1 MDNTEKKDRLKS
13 LLNDHATPKAPRTKA
28 TPPIQDAK
36 PKRRTRKPTV
46 PPTGNVIYIN
56 GDGVDVGQVAGG
68 NIHNVTYKTEKV
80 DQRPRVTVVPG
91 VEVISETQKRR
102 LLDLRDKWI
111 EKNNEVR
118 KTKLTHAGAQT
129 AINKKAGVTSYHLIP
144 LDKFTTV
151 EKYIQQQIGRLNNTA
166 TAKKKSPSWANDRK
180 KGIQARCN
188 QLGIQ
193 DWRKDY
199 MRKTFGKESMTELTD
214 DELQKLYQAVMSKK

>member
-1 MDNTEKKDRLKS
+1 VASNDDKKRELEKKIEES
-13 LLNDHATPKAPRTKA
+13 LWN
-28 TPPIQDAK
+28 AK
-36 PKRRTRKPTV
+36 PKRKMSKP
-46 PPTGNVIYIN
+46 PAPATGNVIYIN

-102 LLDLRDKWI
+102 LLDIRDKWI

-118 KTKLTHAGAQT
+118 KTKLTHAGAQA
-129 AINKKAGVTSYHLIP
+129 AINKKAGVTSYHLVP

-151 EKYIQQQIGRLNNTA
+151 EKYTQQQIGRLNNTA

-180 KGIQARCN
+180 RAIQMHYN

-199 MRKTFGKESMTELTD
+199 MRKTFGKGSMTELTD